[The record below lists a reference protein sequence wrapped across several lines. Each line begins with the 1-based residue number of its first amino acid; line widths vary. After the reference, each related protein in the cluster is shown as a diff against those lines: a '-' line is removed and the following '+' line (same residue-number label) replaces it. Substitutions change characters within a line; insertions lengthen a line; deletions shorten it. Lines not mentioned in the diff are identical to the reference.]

1 MIWIKGKNTKNHTI
15 WQENQYPEK
24 KRRKGSVLV
33 VLAQNLF
40 YNWKF
45 QLKISV
51 KTSAKARGLL
61 SLFFSFFYSTLE
73 PF

>member
-1 MIWIKGKNTKNHTI
+1 
-15 WQENQYPEK
+15 
-24 KRRKGSVLV
+24 
-33 VLAQNLF
+33 LAQNLF

-61 SLFFSFFYSTLE
+61 SLFF
-73 PF
+73 